1 MKMNNTVTQHEQKLN
16 NLNGVARSLKR
27 NGKQFKASFR
37 KYWFL
42 YLMIL
47 PGLITL
53 AIYAYG
59 PIIIQVVLAFTD
71 YRFVDGV
78 FGSRYV
84 GFENFVTL
92 FTEIP
97 EVKRIIEN
105 TLIMSFWYFICG
117 FFPSL
122 ILAIFLFDLRSNKF
136 RKFSQTIV
144 YIPHFFSWIIVY
156 SIVYGL
162 LSNTGIVN
170 AIITHFGG
178 ERIEFLMEPDMIRPI
193 LIISS
198 TWKRIGWG
206 TIIYLAAMQSI
217 DVNLYDAAKLDGCG
231 PIRRIFAVTLPG
243 IRHITY
249 FLLIQALGGVLSGG
263 DTEQILQFYNYS
275 NISKADT
282 IGTWVYRIG
291 YNDIG
296 MYSIS
301 AAMSF
306 IQSTVGLIFVL
317 ISNHISIKKVGV
329 GIW

>member
-1 MKMNNTVTQHEQKLN
+1 MMKMNNTVTQHEQKLN

-105 TLIMSFWYFICG
+105 TLIMSFWYFI
-117 FFPSL
+117 
-122 ILAIFLFDLRSNKF
+122 
-136 RKFSQTIV
+136 
-144 YIPHFFSWIIVY
+144 
-156 SIVYGL
+156 
-162 LSNTGIVN
+162 
-170 AIITHFGG
+170 
-178 ERIEFLMEPDMIRPI
+178 
-193 LIISS
+193 
-198 TWKRIGWG
+198 
-206 TIIYLAAMQSI
+206 
-217 DVNLYDAAKLDGCG
+217 
-231 PIRRIFAVTLPG
+231 
-243 IRHITY
+243 
-249 FLLIQALGGVLSGG
+249 
-263 DTEQILQFYNYS
+263 
-275 NISKADT
+275 
-282 IGTWVYRIG
+282 
-291 YNDIG
+291 
-296 MYSIS
+296 
-301 AAMSF
+301 
-306 IQSTVGLIFVL
+306 
-317 ISNHISIKKVGV
+317 
-329 GIW
+329 